1 MQTDIVSTIE
11 QLVFETLLDDGF
23 SEDEAK
29 YHGINIADKV
39 VWMFGG
45 ELSYVKKNNEL
56 RKSIQ
61 ERNERIVQEWHA
73 TKNCKELTRKYG
85 LAQAVIYDI
94 IKKHNPDTTQD
105 LFVMHCPNDNEQQ
118 KQEKERYIKI
128 IDEFNSCKNQLKT
141 LAMRICNGDLNSE
154 RVVDAIK
161 NLEPTTKKIA
171 ELQQQITKEI
181 I

>member
-11 QLVFETLLDDGF
+11 QLVVETLLDDGF
-23 SEDEAK
+23 GKDDAQN
-29 YHGINIADKV
+29 YGINIADKV

-61 ERNERIVQEWHA
+61 ERNERIVKEWHA

-105 LFVMHCPNDNEQQ
+105 LFVIHCPSDDEQQ
-118 KQEKERYIKI
+118 KQEKERYTAV

-141 LAMRICNGDLNSE
+141 LVMRICNGDLNSE
-154 RVVDAIK
+154 KVADAIK
-161 NLEPTTKKIA
+161 NLESTTKKITD
-171 ELQQQITKEI
+171 LQQQISN
-181 I
+181 